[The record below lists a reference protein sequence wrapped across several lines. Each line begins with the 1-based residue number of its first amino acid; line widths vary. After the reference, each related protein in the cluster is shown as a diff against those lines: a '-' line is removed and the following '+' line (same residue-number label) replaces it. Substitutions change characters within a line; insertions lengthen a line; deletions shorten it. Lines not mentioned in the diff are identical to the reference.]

1 MRLILRFS
9 KLAAFLGVLFL
20 LSVAGEVLA
29 QEEPI
34 TVAPELVT
42 GSRLAESLDEVPQA
56 AYVVTADEI
65 ERSGAKTLSEVL
77 GKIPGISSLRR
88 SSWSQDDSIV
98 MRGVATEV
106 LVLVDGVPFYKPG
119 QWRLICLTSDLR
131 SIPLESIE
139 RIEVVKGAGSALYG
153 SMAAAGVINIITKT
167 PDKYKT
173 SIIAEGGSNDW
184 RRYSAIGGD

>member
-1 MRLILRFS
+1 MEGRHVRLILRFS

-65 ERSGAKTLSEVL
+65 EKSGAKTLSEVL
-77 GKIPGISSLRR
+77 DKIPGDIPLRKN
-88 SSWSQDDSIV
+88 SWTQDDSKLC
-98 MRGVATEV
+98 AALTSKY
-106 LVLVDGVPFYKPG
+106 LVLVDGVPFMPS
-119 QWRLICLTSDLR
+119 QLRLICLT
-131 SIPLESIE
+131 
-139 RIEVVKGAGSALYG
+139 
-153 SMAAAGVINIITKT
+153 
-167 PDKYKT
+167 
-173 SIIAEGGSNDW
+173 
-184 RRYSAIGGD
+184 

>member
-1 MRLILRFS
+1 MEGRHVRLILRFS
-9 KLAAFLGVLFL
+9 KLAAFLSVLFL

-65 ERSGAKTLSEVL
+65 EKSGAKTLSEVL

-88 SSWSQDDSIV
+88 SSWSQDLS
-98 MRGVATEV
+98 
-106 LVLVDGVPFYKPG
+106 
-119 QWRLICLTSDLR
+119 LIH
-131 SIPLESIE
+131 I
-139 RIEVVKGAGSALYG
+139 
-153 SMAAAGVINIITKT
+153 
-167 PDKYKT
+167 
-173 SIIAEGGSNDW
+173 
-184 RRYSAIGGD
+184 

>member
-56 AYVVTADEI
+56 TYVITAEEI
-65 ERSGAKTLSEVL
+65 ERSGARTLSEML
-77 GKIPGISSLRR
+77 DKIPGISTLRKN
-88 SSWSQDDSIV
+88 SWTQEDRIK
-98 MRGVATEV
+98 MRGLDLEV
-106 LVLVDGVPFYKPG
+106 
-119 QWRLICLTSDLR
+119 
-131 SIPLESIE
+131 
-139 RIEVVKGAGSALYG
+139 
-153 SMAAAGVINIITKT
+153 
-167 PDKYKT
+167 
-173 SIIAEGGSNDW
+173 
-184 RRYSAIGGD
+184 